1 MMVAKASF
9 REAGNGMQHE
19 FERILIGPREMG
31 LVDEDAAASGID
43 SFRLMQNAGE
53 AVAAVALAHY
63 PDALRFSVLCG
74 PGNNGGDGYVAAAA
88 LARSCAAVSVYG
100 LGIDSLKGD
109 AAFARATFEGNVEP
123 LAAYTGRPAD
133 VIIDAIFGAGLS
145 RDVPQDV
152 ARIIAEATKLSLPV
166 VAADIPSGLDG
177 ETGEIRGAA
186 FAASHT
192 VTFMAR
198 KPGHLLLPGREL
210 CGTLHVFD
218 IGIPRRLVAARAG
231 KLWENGPGLFS
242 AALAGP
248 TADSHKYARGHVAV
262 FSGGPTSSGA
272 ARLSATAALKAGAGA
287 VTLVSPPE
295 ALAVNAAHLN
305 AVMLREADTRAIRAM
320 LGDHRVSA
328 FVVGPGYGVS
338 ANLRELALSLL
349 TKPTVM
355 DADAL
360 TAFASEPKSL
370 FEAIHAEGATVV
382 MTPHEGEFGRLFP
395 DLASASGS
403 KVERARKAAA
413 RSGAVIVYKGSDT
426 VIAAPDGR
434 AAINTNAPA
443 DLATAGSGDVLAG
456 ITAAMLAHMAPAFEA
471 ACAAVWIHGRAGQVA
486 GRGLTAETLVDA
498 IPQAFP
504 EMI

>member
-1 MMVAKASF
+1 ML
-9 REAGNGMQHE
+9 HE
-19 FERILIGPREMG
+19 FERILIGPRDMG

-53 AVAAVALAHY
+53 AVAALALARF
-63 PDALRFSVLCG
+63 PDSTRFVVLCG
-74 PGNNGGDGYVAAAA
+74 PGNNGGDGYIAAAA
-88 LARSCAAVSVYG
+88 LARSGADVCVYG
-100 LGIDSLKGD
+100 LGIDGLKGD
-109 AAFARATFEGNVEP
+109 AALARAVFEEDIEP
-123 LAAYTGRPAD
+123 LGTYTCRPGD

-152 ARIIAEATKLSLPV
+152 ARIIVEATKLGLPV
-166 VAADIPSGLDG
+166 VAADIPSGIDG
-177 ETGEIRGAA
+177 ETGEICGTA
-186 FAASHT
+186 FSASHT

-210 CGTLHVFD
+210 CGTLHVID
-218 IGIPRRLVAARAG
+218 IGIPKRLVRARAG
-231 KLWENGPGLFS
+231 RLWENGPGLFS

-248 TADSHKYARGHVAV
+248 TAESHKYARGHVAV

-287 VTLVSPPE
+287 VTLVSPAE

-305 AVMLREADTRAIRAM
+305 AVMLREADSRAIRAM
-320 LGDHRVSA
+320 LSDHRVSA

-338 ANLRELALSLL
+338 AALRELALSLL
-349 TKPTVM
+349 TKPTVL

-370 FEAIHAEGATVV
+370 FEAIRAEGATVV

-395 DLASASGS
+395 DLASTSGS

-413 RSGAVIVYKGSDT
+413 RSGAVIIYKGSDT

-456 ITAAMLAHMAPAFEA
+456 ITAAMLAHAAPAFEA
-471 ACAAVWIHGRAGQVA
+471 ACAAVWIHGQAGQVA
-486 GRGLTAETLVDA
+486 GRGLTAETLVDV
-498 IPQAFP
+498 IPQAVP
-504 EMI
+504 PA

>member
-1 MMVAKASF
+1 ML
-9 REAGNGMQHE
+9 HE
-19 FERILIGPREMG
+19 FERILIGPRDMG
-31 LVDEDAAASGID
+31 LVDADAAGSGIE

-53 AVAAVALAHY
+53 AVAALALAHY
-63 PDALRFSVLCG
+63 PASTRFVVLCG
-74 PGNNGGDGYVAAAA
+74 PGNNGGDGYIAASAF
-88 LARSCAAVSVYG
+88 ARSGADLSAYG
-100 LGIDSLKGD
+100 LDPEGLKGD
-109 AAFARATFEGNVEP
+109 AACARAAFEGNVEP
-123 LAAYTGRPAD
+123 LSAYICRPGD
-133 VIIDAIFGAGLS
+133 VIVDAIFGAGLS

-152 ARIIAEATKLSLPV
+152 ARIIAEAAKLGLPV
-166 VAADIPSGLDG
+166 IAADIPSGLDG
-177 ETGEIRGAA
+177 ETGEVRGAA
-186 FAASHT
+186 FAATHT

-210 CGTLHVFD
+210 CCTLHVFD
-218 IGIPRRLVAARAG
+218 IGIPKRLVAARAG
-231 KLWENGPGLFS
+231 KLWENSPDLFS

-248 TADSHKYARGHVAV
+248 TAESHKYARGHVAV

-272 ARLSATAALKAGAGA
+272 ARLSASAALKAGAGA
-287 VTLVSPPE
+287 VTLVSPPD

-320 LGDHRVSA
+320 LSDHRVSA

-370 FEAIHAEGATVV
+370 FEAIRAEGATVV

-456 ITAAMLAHMAPAFEA
+456 ITAAMLAHAAPAFEA

-486 GRGLTAETLVDA
+486 GKGLTAETLVDV

-504 EMI
+504 DMA

>member
-1 MMVAKASF
+1 MLL
-9 REAGNGMQHE
+9 E

-31 LVDEDAAASGID
+31 IVDADAAASGID

-53 AVAAVALAHY
+53 ALAALALAHY
-63 PDALRFSVLCG
+63 PGALRMAVLCG

-88 LARSCAAVSVYG
+88 LARAGVCVSVYG
-100 LGIDSLKGD
+100 LGIDGLKGD
-109 AAFARATFEGNVEP
+109 AALARAAFDGRVEALTSYACREG
-123 LAAYTGRPAD
+123 D

-145 RDVPQDV
+145 RDVSDDV
-152 ARIIAEATKLSLPV
+152 AAIVAEAERLRIPV
-166 VAADIPSGLDG
+166 IAADVPSGLDG

-186 FAASHT
+186 FAAQHT

-231 KLWENGPGLFS
+231 RLWENGPGLFGAVLTGPS
-242 AALAGP
+242 AE
-248 TADSHKYARGHVAV
+248 SHKYARGHVAV

-287 VTLVSPPE
+287 VTLVSPQE
-295 ALAVNAAHLN
+295 ALDVNAAHLN
-305 AVMLREADTRAIRAM
+305 AVMLREADSRAIRAM

-328 FVVGPGYGVS
+328 FVIGPGYGVS
-338 ANLRELALSLL
+338 AALRELALSLL
-349 TKPTVM
+349 TKPTVL

-360 TAFASEPKSL
+360 TAFAGEPGIL
-370 FEAIHAEGATVV
+370 FEAIKAEDATVV

-395 DLASASGS
+395 DLASAGGS
-403 KVERARKAAA
+403 KIERARKAAF

-426 VIAAPDGR
+426 VIASPDGR

-443 DLATAGSGDVLAG
+443 DLATAGSGDVLTG
-456 ITAAMLAHMAPAFEA
+456 ITAAMLAHAAPAFEA
-471 ACAAVWIHGRAGQVA
+471 ACAAVWIHGAAGQIA
-486 GRGLTAETLVDA
+486 GGGLTAETLVEV
-498 IPQAFP
+498 IPRAVA
-504 EMI
+504 EAG

>member
-1 MMVAKASF
+1 MS
-9 REAGNGMQHE
+9 QE

-43 SFRLMQNAGE
+43 SFRLMQSAGE
-53 AVAAVALAHY
+53 AVAAVALAYY
-63 PDALRFSVLCG
+63 PDALRFAVLCG
-74 PGNNGGDGYVAAAA
+74 PGNNGGDGYVAAGA
-88 LARSCAAVSVYG
+88 LARAGANVGVYA
-100 LGIDSLKGD
+100 LGVESLKGD
-109 AAFARATFEGNVEP
+109 AAIARTGLAGEVQP
-123 LAAYTGRPAD
+123 LAGYAARPGD
-133 VIIDAIFGAGLS
+133 VIVDAIFGAGLS
-145 RDVPQDV
+145 RDVPDDV
-152 ARIIAEATKLSLPV
+152 ARIIADCGKLSLPV

-218 IGIPRRLVAARAG
+218 IGIPKRLVTARAG

-242 AALAGP
+242 AALVGP
-248 TADSHKYARGHVAV
+248 TAQSHKYARGHVAV

-305 AVMLREADTRAIRAM
+305 AVMLREADSRAIRAM
-320 LGDHRVSA
+320 LSDHRVSA

-349 TKPTVM
+349 TKPTVL

-360 TAFASEPKSL
+360 TAFAIEPKSL
-370 FEAIHAEGATVV
+370 FEAIRAEGATVV

-395 DLASASGS
+395 DIAGADGS

-456 ITAAMLAHMAPAFEA
+456 ITAAMLAHAAQAFEA

-486 GRGLTAETLVDA
+486 GRGLTAETLVDV
-498 IPQAFP
+498 IPQAVP
-504 EMI
+504 DLA

>member
-1 MMVAKASF
+1 ML
-9 REAGNGMQHE
+9 HE

-31 LVDEDAAASGID
+31 LVDADAAASGID

-53 AVAAVALAHY
+53 AVAALALARY
-63 PDALRFSVLCG
+63 PDSLRFVVLCG

-88 LARSCAAVSVYG
+88 LARSGANMSVYG
-100 LGIDSLKGD
+100 LGTDGLKGD
-109 AAFARATFEGNVEP
+109 AALARAIFEGEVEP
-123 LAAYTGRPAD
+123 LPAYLCRTGD

-152 ARIIAEATKLSLPV
+152 ARIIADVGHLGLPV

-186 FAASHT
+186 FSATDT
-192 VTFMAR
+192 VAFMAR

-218 IGIPRRLVAARAG
+218 IGIPKRLVMARAG
-231 KLWENGPGLFS
+231 KLWENGPELFS
-242 AALAGP
+242 AALSGP
-248 TADSHKYARGHVAV
+248 TAESHKYARGHVAV

-305 AVMLREADTRAIRAM
+305 AVMLREADSRAIRTM
-320 LGDHRVSA
+320 LSDHRVSA

-338 ANLRELALSLL
+338 AALRELALSLL
-349 TKPTVM
+349 TKPTVL

-370 FEAIHAEGATVV
+370 FEAIRAEGATVV

-456 ITAAMLAHMAPAFEA
+456 ITAAMLAHAAPAFEA

-498 IPQAFP
+498 IPEAFP
-504 EMI
+504 PA